1 MLAAHFALGV
11 NVEQHNIRWN
21 VRGKTHIGQNGI
33 VNDFLVVDEVVD
45 GSLAVDVLVGE
56 KIRKNFQK
64 MRFTASK
71 KTGDPNAHLVG
82 CSKDTAFVAGE
93 KFRKVLLQL
102 PRDDILFQFL
112 PDVGA
117 VILPNLDN
125 AFYVAVNRF
134 CEQVFDHH
142 SFSPQST
149 SLKAR

>member
-1 MLAAHFALGV
+1 LLAAHFALGV

-33 VNDFLVVDEVVD
+33 VNDFLVVDEVVY
-45 GSLAVDVLVGE
+45 G
-56 KIRKNFQK
+56 
-64 MRFTASK
+64 
-71 KTGDPNAHLVG
+71 HLVG

-93 KFRKVLLQL
+93 EFRKVLLQL
-102 PRDDILFQFL
+102 PRDNILFQFL